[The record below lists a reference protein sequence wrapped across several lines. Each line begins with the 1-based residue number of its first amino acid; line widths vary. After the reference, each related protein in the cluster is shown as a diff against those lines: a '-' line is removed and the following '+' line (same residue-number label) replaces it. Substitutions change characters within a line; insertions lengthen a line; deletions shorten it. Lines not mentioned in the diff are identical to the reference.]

1 MARDSFSFEGLI
13 SIEKRLLRRAEDIG
27 YIKVQDRTVPRKD
40 ETLGRFDFTTE
51 CAFAWLHDVRIFGAD
66 GTDVDDEEESSSAE
80 LAEAAGFDGELPPE
94 PDEPMP
100 MDDIA
105 RAACAWIKDIALRNT
120 VGEKFRRFR
129 VKVFSPKGARLI
141 DSGQFVCRN
150 HDADLEL
157 PEIEGI
163 DPELKIPTP
172 SFDQA
177 AALGGVKAIKALG
190 DYYAQWGQIV
200 LGSVGQLQGVNNTML
215 TRLHK
220 QLQESREQVD
230 QLVGAILEYRFQQS
244 VAEDQ
249 RNQAEREGDTRAALA
264 RDAINQLGEAARA
277 FLAARGVSPEM
288 ADLLVTLSASPDL
301 TAALSDPDVRSLM
314 QDPSNLTTLAAMLRQ
329 IGAQARMARE
339 QATQQEQAQG
349 QQHQGQQHHHQGQG
363 QPQGQPSP
371 SPASTPAAG

>member
-1 MARDSFSFEGLI
+1 MACDSYSFEGLI

-51 CAFAWLHDVRIFGAD
+51 CAFAWMHDAQFIGVA
-66 GTDVDDEEESSSAE
+66 GTDVDDEEEASSSD
-80 LAEAAGFDGELPPE
+80 LAEAAGSDGELPPE
-94 PDEPMP
+94 PDEPLP
-100 MDDIA
+100 MQDIA
-105 RAACAWIKDIALRNT
+105 RAACAWVKDIAIRNT

-129 VKVFSPKGARLI
+129 VKVFSPKGSRLI

-150 HDADLEL
+150 HDVDLEV
-157 PEIEGI
+157 PEPEGI
-163 DPELKIPTP
+163 DPNLKIPTP

-177 AALGGVKAIKALG
+177 ASLGGVKAIKALG

-230 QLVGAILEYRFQQS
+230 QLVAAILEYRFQES

-249 RNQAEREGDTRAALA
+249 RNQTEREGDARAALA

-288 ADLLVTLSASPDL
+288 TELLGTLSASPDL

-329 IGAQARMARE
+329 IGSQARMARE
-339 QATQQEQAQG
+339 QAAQQT
-349 QQHQGQQHHHQGQG
+349 QGQG
-363 QPQGQPSP
+363 QPGQPSP
-371 SPASTPAAG
+371 SPSSPPAAG